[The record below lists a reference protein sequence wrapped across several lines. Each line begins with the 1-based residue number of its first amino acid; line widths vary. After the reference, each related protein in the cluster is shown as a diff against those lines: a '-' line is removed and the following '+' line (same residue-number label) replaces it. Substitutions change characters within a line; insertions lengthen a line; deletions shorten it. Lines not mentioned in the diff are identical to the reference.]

1 MRQVLERAADRLFPD
16 GTNEHGALPAVL
28 VLQTLATGIV
38 DAVSFIGLHHVFVAN
53 MTGNVV
59 FLGFA
64 LAGDSNL
71 SVRASLLA
79 LGAFSAGAWS
89 AGRLGRR
96 AAHPARLFAVATAV
110 HAVLVAAALA
120 VDLAA
125 GHRTDAAQT
134 ALIALL
140 GCGMGLQ
147 NAAVRTL
154 AVPDLTTTVLTR
166 TLTGLAADAPGPAT
180 VRRLASLTAMFTG
193 ALCGGALFLREG
205 ATPALALALVL
216 LVAGVV
222 PVRARGR
229 RQRGPAGA

>member
-1 MRQVLERAADRLFPD
+1 MRQVLERVLQRAADRLFPD
-16 GTNEHGALPAVL
+16 GTNAHGALPAVL
-28 VLQTLATGIV
+28 VVLTLATGIV
-38 DAVSFIGLHHVFVAN
+38 DAVSFLGLHHVFVAN

-59 FLGFA
+59 FLGFS
-64 LAGDSNL
+64 LAGGGEP

-79 LGAFSAGAWS
+79 LGAFSAGAWA

-96 AAHPARLFAVATAV
+96 VPHRARLFAALTAV
-110 HAVLVAAALA
+110 HAGLVAAALA
-120 VDLAA
+120 VALTA
-125 GHRTDAAQT
+125 GHRTAAAQT

-147 NAAVRTL
+147 NAAVRAL

-205 ATPALALALVL
+205 VAPALAPALVL
-216 LVAGVV
+216 VLFTAAAA
-222 PVRARGR
+222 PVRGGGR
-229 RQRGPAGA
+229 

>member
-1 MRQVLERAADRLFPD
+1 MRQVLERAAGRLFPD

-28 VLQTLATGIV
+28 VVLTLATGIV
-38 DAVSFIGLHHVFVAN
+38 DAVSFLGLDHVFVAN

-64 LAGDSNL
+64 LAGDGDL

-79 LGAFSAGAWS
+79 LGTFAAGAWT
-89 AGRLGRR
+89 AGRIGRR
-96 AAHPARLFAVATAV
+96 VPQRERLFAAVTAV
-110 HAVLVAAALA
+110 HAGLVAAALA
-120 VDLAA
+120 VALTA
-125 GHRTDAAQT
+125 GHRTAAAQT

-147 NAAVRTL
+147 NAAVRAL

-193 ALCGGALFLREG
+193 ALCGGTLFLREG
-205 ATPALALALVL
+205 AAPALAPALALVL
-216 LVAGVV
+216 LAAGAV
-222 PVRARGR
+222 PVRAGGR
-229 RQRGPAGA
+229 